1 MKIVELVPLI
11 NNKYITLP
19 IGLLLI
25 FAGVYSSIY
34 SGIFNSTNI
43 IYITIG
49 VLPILLSFEKELFG
63 VLRYVKYSDNK
74 IIYKRTPI
82 SVKQSIAV
90 NKVDEIKFFGPKI
103 YLISKETTLVI
114 NIDLIKMKSRLEL
127 RDFFLA
133 NFKEKVVFEEQDNV
147 FVEHYERK
155 LKKIEE
161 KQKLK
166 NGK

>member
-11 NNKYITLP
+11 NNKYLTLP

-34 SGIFNSTNI
+34 SGVFNSINI

-74 IIYKRTPI
+74 IIYKRTPVSI
-82 SVKQSIAV
+82 KQTIDV
-90 NKVDEIKFFGPKI
+90 NNVDEIKF
-103 YLISKETTLVI
+103 LV
-114 NIDLIKMKSRLEL
+114 
-127 RDFFLA
+127 
-133 NFKEKVVFEEQDNV
+133 
-147 FVEHYERK
+147 
-155 LKKIEE
+155 LKFILF
-161 KQKLK
+161 QKNK
-166 NGK
+166 HW